1 MDSMLCGIYGYL
13 MNQYGRHVQVFGVK
27 SSEFKKIL
35 QIECPDSNNYKSI
48 MHCKA
53 CIVLA
58 KRQLMYVKKAIGAYN
73 GHVCVPY
80 SIPSGAVFV
89 AV

>member
-1 MDSMLCGIYGYL
+1 
-13 MNQYGRHVQVFGVK
+13 
-27 SSEFKKIL
+27 
-35 QIECPDSNNYKSI
+35 

-53 CIVLA
+53 CIVIA